1 MNTIITSKTTVQK
14 SEFPFEENSDN
25 GINYLWQLLNP
36 EVLCSGLLDYSVLK
50 DGFAKR
56 TYTGDKAG
64 VESRIKNT
72 LYDMERKAGIN
83 RGVLKAKIIMTK
95 AGDYDTTL
103 SAEQYFHSKNK
114 ASKIQPIL
122 QAIAKDCWT
131 IGIDKKTLL
140 PKVQVDYR
148 KTIGGSSEF
157 FVMPVNRAKA
167 RFANAWRKCN
177 LAIGLEIVN
186 WKRNKGMYG
195 CPVGGSGQGD
205 EEPNIATQ
213 ARRARA

>member
-56 TYTGDKAG
+56 TYTGNKAG
-64 VESRIKNT
+64 VESRIKN
-72 LYDMERKAGIN
+72 LQ
-83 RGVLKAKIIMTK
+83 AKIIMTK

-195 CPVGGSGQGD
+195 CPVGGSGKGD
-205 EEPNIATQ
+205 EEPNIASQ
-213 ARRARA
+213 ARRARK